1 MKIIKRNPK
10 YQMIKKVHLDP
21 VTLPIRIEIINPPE
35 TSPAE
40 TFKGAINKKGILL
53 ETSLLMTYKEGIDRE
68 RTPRGI
74 TRGTHSKETLI
85 IQETVNPEIITEIII
100 ENIHHGGTRAK
111 TNPHGMYK
119 TRETQEDNPQGE
131 TREVVTQ

>member
-1 MKIIKRNPK
+1 
-10 YQMIKKVHLDP
+10 MIKKEQQVP
-21 VTLPIRIEIINPPE
+21 TATPIREAIINPQE
-35 TSPAE
+35 TSQIE
-40 TFKGAINKKGILL
+40 TFKGVANKAEILQ
-53 ETSLLMTYKEGIDRE
+53 ETSLIMTYKEGADRE
-68 RTPRGI
+68 RTPLGN
-74 TRGTHSKETLI
+74 TRGTHNKETI
-85 IQETVNPEIITEIII
+85 DPSMTITMIITEIII